1 MALKTFK
8 IDYEGKKEIIE
19 YEDDLLFGELE
30 AIVNVSVDLSDVTK
44 PKVDLP
50 KYRMNIL
57 TKVIRK
63 APFPIDSPEAIRG
76 LKAKTA
82 KQIIS
87 EVMKDYP
94 LMRFLEDWMVTF
106 VGTQEATN
114 LPTESTTSLP
124 KTSDGTK
131 DKQID
136 YPQDISRVFYG

>member
-30 AIVNVSVDLSDVTK
+30 TIINVSVDLSDVAK

-57 TKVIRK
+57 CKVLRK
-63 APFPIDSPEAIRG
+63 APFQINDVGAIRN
-76 LKAKTA
+76 LKAGVA

-114 LPTESTTSLP
+114 SPTESTTSLP
-124 KTSDGTK
+124 KTSAGTK
-131 DKQID
+131 DK
-136 YPQDISRVFYG
+136 

>member
-1 MALKTFK
+1 MAIKSFK
-8 IDYEGKKEIIE
+8 ITMEGKKEIIE

-57 TKVIRK
+57 TKVLRK
-63 APFPIDSPEAIRG
+63 APFPIDDATAIRN

-106 VGTQEATN
+106 VGTPDQTSS
-114 LPTESTTSLP
+114 PTESTTSLQ
-124 KTSDGTK
+124 KVSAGIK
-131 DKQID
+131 SK
-136 YPQDISRVFYG
+136 

>member
-1 MALKTFK
+1 M
-8 IDYEGKKEIIE
+8 
-19 YEDDLLFGELE
+19 
-30 AIVNVSVDLSDVTK
+30 DLSDVTK

-63 APFPIDSPEAIRG
+63 APFQIDSPEAIRN
-76 LKAKTA
+76 LKAKVA

-106 VGTQEATN
+106 VGTQEATSS
-114 LPTESTTSLP
+114 PTESTTSLP
-124 KTSDGTK
+124 KASAGTK
-131 DKQID
+131 SK
-136 YPQDISRVFYG
+136 

>member
-1 MALKTFK
+1 MAIKSFE
-8 IDYEGKKEIIE
+8 IDMDGKKEIIE
-19 YEDDLLFGELE
+19 YEDALLFGDLE
-30 AIVNVSVDLSDVTK
+30 AIVNISVDLSDVTK

-57 TKVIRK
+57 TKVLKK
-63 APFPIDSPEAIRG
+63 APFPVNDAVAIRN
-76 LKAKTA
+76 LKAKVA

-114 LPTESTTSLP
+114 LPTESISTLP
-124 KTSDGTK
+124 KASAGTK
-131 DKQID
+131 DK
-136 YPQDISRVFYG
+136 

>member
-1 MALKTFK
+1 MAIKSFE
-8 IDYEGKKEIIE
+8 IDIDGKKEIIE

-30 AIVNVSVDLSDVTK
+30 AIVNISVDLSDVTK

-57 TKVIRK
+57 TKVLRK
-63 APFPIDSPEAIRG
+63 APFPIDSAPAIKT
-76 LKAKTA
+76 LKSGVA

-124 KTSDGTK
+124 KVSAGTK
-131 DKQID
+131 SK
-136 YPQDISRVFYG
+136 

>member
-1 MALKTFK
+1 MAIKSFEVD
-8 IDYEGKKEIIE
+8 IDGKKEIIE

-30 AIVNVSVDLSDVTK
+30 AIVNTSVDLTDVSK
-44 PKVDLP
+44 PKVNLP

-57 TKVIRK
+57 TSVLTK
-63 APFPIDSPEAIRG
+63 APFPIRDAGAIKN
-76 LKAKTA
+76 LKNKVA

-114 LPTESTTSLP
+114 LPTESITSLP
-124 KTSDGTK
+124 KTSAGTK
-131 DKQID
+131 YK
-136 YPQDISRVFYG
+136 

>member
-1 MALKTFK
+1 MVIKTFE
-8 IDYEGKKEIIE
+8 IDIDGKKEVIE
-19 YEDDLLFGELE
+19 YEDDLTFGELE
-30 AIVNVSVDLSDVTK
+30 NVVNQSVDLSDVTK
-44 PKVDLP
+44 PKVNLP

-57 TKVIRK
+57 TKVLRK
-63 APFPIDSPEAIRG
+63 APFPIDDATSIRS

-114 LPTESTTSLP
+114 LPTESITSLP
-124 KTSDGTK
+124 KTSAGTK
-131 DKQID
+131 DK
-136 YPQDISRVFYG
+136 

>member
-1 MALKTFK
+1 MVIKTFE
-8 IDYEGKKEIIE
+8 IDWEGKKEIIE
-19 YEDDLLFGELE
+19 YEDDLTFGELE
-30 AIVNVSVDLSDVTK
+30 NIVNQSVDLSDVTK
-44 PKVDLP
+44 PKVNIP
-50 KYRMNIL
+50 KYRMAVL

-63 APFPIDSPEAIRG
+63 APFPVNDEVAIRN

-106 VGTQEATN
+106 VGTQEATSS
-114 LPTESTTSLP
+114 LTESTTSSP

-131 DKQID
+131 DK
-136 YPQDISRVFYG
+136 

>member
-1 MALKTFK
+1 MAIKSFE
-8 IDYEGKKEIIE
+8 IDIDGKKEIIE

-57 TKVIRK
+57 TKALRK
-63 APFPIDSPEAIRG
+63 APFPIDDATAIRN

-106 VGTQEATN
+106 VGTQEATSS
-114 LPTESTTSLP
+114 PTESITSLP
-124 KTSDGTK
+124 KASAGTK
-131 DKQID
+131 DK
-136 YPQDISRVFYG
+136 

>member
-1 MALKTFK
+1 MAIKSFEVD
-8 IDYEGKKEIIE
+8 IEGKKEIIE

-57 TKVIRK
+57 TKALRK
-63 APFPIDSPEAIRG
+63 APFPIDDATAIRN

-82 KQIIS
+82 KKIIS

-106 VGTQEATN
+106 VGTPEATSS
-114 LPTESTTSLP
+114 LTESTTSLP
-124 KTSDGTK
+124 KVSAGTNTK
-131 DKQID
+131 
-136 YPQDISRVFYG
+136 